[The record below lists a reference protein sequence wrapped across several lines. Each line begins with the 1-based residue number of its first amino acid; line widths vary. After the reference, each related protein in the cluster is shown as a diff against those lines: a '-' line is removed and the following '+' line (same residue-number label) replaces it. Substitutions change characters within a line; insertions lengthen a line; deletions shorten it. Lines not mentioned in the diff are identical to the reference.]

1 LFLQIEI
8 MLGKIMKFD
17 ELMVAAAE
25 ESEVEDGEQRA

>member
-1 LFLQIEI
+1 

-25 ESEVEDGEQRA
+25 ESEVEDDEQRA